1 MAVAFLFLFLA
12 LADRPE
18 TAAELTASGWKAFEQ
33 GRVNEAEI
41 ALSEA
46 ARLEPANPSIAL
58 ALGQV
63 YLGAGKPKLA
73 IPLLERA
80 ARGFKNPS
88 DIRFTIAQ
96 TYQALDDDAK
106 ALAALTGPAPPPPLR
121 EAWEFTRGFSLFR
134 LGRLDAAE
142 AEFRRLLRSEVMRA
156 PANFFVGNCLYARG
170 RYAESL
176 PFYEAAIAQG
186 DRPDNKALNAYLY
199 NRGLALYQLRRFE
212 PAAEALRRSIS
223 RYSKDPLPWLF
234 LGRCETELGQFP
246 EAIEA
251 FESAIRLQPDLRL
264 AYYHLA
270 RLHAQHGDKVRA
282 EQLFEKVAG
291 IRQQEIEQEERTARR
306 LKLSS
311 Q

>member
-1 MAVAFLFLFLA
+1 MATAFLFLFLA
-12 LADRPE
+12 LADEPKR
-18 TAAELTASGWKAFEQ
+18 AAELTSSGWRAFEQ
-33 GRVNEAEI
+33 GHIAEAET
-41 ALSEA
+41 ALAEA

-63 YLGAGKPKLA
+63 YLGAGKPKSA

-80 ARGFKNPS
+80 ARGLNNPS

-96 TYQALDDDAK
+96 AYQALDRDAE
-106 ALAALTGPAPPPPLR
+106 ALAALAGPAPPPPLR
-121 EAWEFTRGFSLFR
+121 EPWEFTRGFSLFR
-134 LGRLDAAE
+134 LGRIDAAE
-142 AEFRRLLRSEVMRA
+142 AGFRSLLRSELMRA

-176 PFYEAAIAQG
+176 PYYEKAIAEG

-199 NRGLALYQLRRFE
+199 NQGLALYQLRRFE
-212 PAAEALRRSIS
+212 PAAEVLRRSIG

-234 LGRCETELGQFP
+234 LGRCETELGQFS

-282 EQLFEKVAG
+282 EQLFQKVAG
-291 IRQQEIEQEERTARR
+291 IRQQELEQEEQTARR
-306 LKLSS
+306 LKLSAK
-311 Q
+311 